1 MRKSPRH
8 FYIWPLILVLI
19 VHSVLLGLKFTHD
32 WTQKNPAQVSEAPLK
47 IKIQRDYRPQGR
59 QIVQSEDGDAEKRSL
74 DDAYLSDK
82 TRYFDR
88 ETQSRNVGTFHQGS
102 QGGNAGTATENI
114 ELSDLS
120 TFKKGHDPMKVAAKN
135 YSLRK
140 KGEKLA
146 RENKRGVS
154 SSSDHLVDVPQ
165 GDFTHL
171 NTVEYKYYGF
181 YFRIRQKLE
190 QFWGRSIQEKAEL
203 MVKEGRVIAP
213 DDEHITALVI
223 KLSAE
228 GEIEEI
234 MVKGS
239 SGVQEL
245 DDAAIE
251 SFNEAGPFPNPPKDL
266 VMNGQV
272 TIEWGFVVKT

>member
-1 MRKSPRH
+1 V
-8 FYIWPLILVLI
+8 FI
-19 VHSVLLGLKFTHD
+19 VHSVLLGQKFSQD
-32 WTQKNPAQVSEAPLK
+32 WASQKKIIETKISAPIKIRLQKNYK
-47 IKIQRDYRPQGR
+47 PQGR
-59 QIVQSEDGDAEKRSL
+59 QIVQSEDGESKTDRPM

-82 TRYFDR
+82 NRTFDR
-88 ETQSRNVGTFHQGS
+88 ETQSRNVGTFNKGS
-102 QGGNAGTATENI
+102 QGSKKGSSSKNI
-114 ELSDLS
+114 QLSDLS
-120 TFKKGHDPMKVAAKN
+120 TFKKGHDPMKVAAKA
-135 YSLRK
+135 YSQRK
-140 KGEKLA
+140 KSEKSA
-146 RENKRGVS
+146 SENDRRVS
-154 SSSDHLVDVPQ
+154 SSSDHLLNVPA
-165 GDFTHL
+165 GDFTYL
-171 NTVEYKYYGF
+171 NTAEYKYYGF

-203 MVKEGRVIAP
+203 LVKEGRAIAS

-223 KLSAE
+223 KLSVE

-234 MVKGS
+234 MVKGT

-266 VMNGQV
+266 VVNGQV